1 MHMIMM
7 HEYIMLSLSLYVYVC
22 PMMPESTMQVA
33 FSLHM
38 ICFSVQVSSKNKMQR
53 GLDGK
58 GLIRCKGAY
67 MQVLVSSTFRG
78 TLNL

>member
-22 PMMPESTMQVA
+22 PMMPESIMQVA
-33 FSLHM
+33 LSLH
-38 ICFSVQVSSKNKMQR
+38 IIRFSVQVNSKNQMQR
-53 GLDGK
+53 GLDAK
-58 GLIRCKGAY
+58 GLIICKGAY

-78 TLNL
+78 SLNL